1 MLNNLLDPSILFFF
15 LGALAVLI
23 KSDLEIPAPIP
34 KFLSIFLLV
43 SIGLK
48 GGFELMHT
56 GINLDI
62 LKPLLAA
69 TAFSF
74 ISPIYLFY
82 ILKKSTGIDNAG
94 AIAATFGSVS
104 AVTFI
109 TSVAFLESHNVA
121 YGGYMVAAL
130 ALMESPAII
139 SGLALVYKHKQAG
152 VKGKIREAT
161 REALTNGSVVLLI
174 GSFLVGIFAKKGADE
189 TLEIFINDVFKGL
202 LCLFLLDMGI
212 VATRRLRS
220 LRDQGLFLILF
231 SIVVPIVHALFA
243 LGVSYALNLGIG
255 DGFLLC
261 ILFASASYIA
271 VPAAIRASLPS
282 ANPGLFV
289 PMSLGITF
297 PFNIIIGIPTYFYLY
312 ELVLGG

>member
-1 MLNNLLDPSILFFF
+1 MLSNLLDPSILFFF
-15 LGALAVLI
+15 LGALAVFI
-23 KSDLEIPAPIP
+23 KSDLEIPPPIP
-34 KFLSIFLLV
+34 KFLSIFLLMA
-43 SIGLK
+43 IGLK

-56 GINLDI
+56 GMNTYI

-69 TAFSF
+69 TLFSF
-74 ISPIYLFY
+74 ISPLYLFFV
-82 ILKKSTGIDNAG
+82 LRKKTGEDNAG

-109 TSVAFLESHNVA
+109 TSVAFLEGQGVE

-139 SGLALVYKHKQAG
+139 SGLALSYRYKKTGA
-152 VKGKIREAT
+152 KGKIKEAT
-161 REALTNGSVVLLI
+161 KEALTNGSVVLLL
-174 GSFLVGIFAKKGADE
+174 GSLLVGIMAKPGAAEALD
-189 TLEIFINDVFKGL
+189 IYINDIFKGL

-212 VATRRLRS
+212 VATRRLRA
-220 LRDQGLFLILF
+220 LRDQGWFLIAF
-231 SIVVPIVHALFA
+231 SIVVPIIHALMA
-243 LGVSYALNLGIG
+243 LGVSFALDLQIG

-271 VPAAIRASLPS
+271 VPAAIRASLPA

-289 PMSLGITF
+289 PMSLGVTF
-297 PFNIIIGIPTYFYLY
+297 PFNIIVGIPAYFYMY
-312 ELVLGG
+312 ELVFS

>member
-15 LGALAVLI
+15 LGALAVFI
-23 KSDLEIPAPIP
+23 KSDLEIPPPIP
-34 KFLSIFLLV
+34 KFLSIFLLMA
-43 SIGLK
+43 IGLK

-56 GINLDI
+56 GMNTYI
-62 LKPLLAA
+62 LKPLIAA
-69 TAFSF
+69 TLFSF
-74 ISPIYLFY
+74 VSPLYLFFV
-82 ILKKSTGIDNAG
+82 LRKKTGEDNAG

-109 TSVAFLESHNVA
+109 TSVAFLEGQGVS

-139 SGLALVYKHKQAG
+139 SGLALAYRYKKSGA
-152 VKGKIREAT
+152 KGKIREAT
-161 REALTNGSVVLLI
+161 KEALTNGSVVLLL
-174 GSFLVGIFAKKGADE
+174 GSLLVGIFAKAGAEKG
-189 TLEIFINDVFKGL
+189 LEIFINDIFKGL
-202 LCLFLLDMGI
+202 LCIFLLDMGI
-212 VATRRLRS
+212 VATRRLRA
-220 LRDQGLFLILF
+220 LRDQGWFLILF
-231 SIVVPIVHALFA
+231 SIIVPLIHAVIA
-243 LGVSYALNLGIG
+243 LGVSYALDLQIG

-289 PMSLGITF
+289 PMSLGVTF
-297 PFNIIIGIPTYFYLY
+297 PFNIIVGIPAYFYMY
-312 ELVLGG
+312 ELVFS